1 MLVTLSGH
9 EDAVWWAA
17 FSPDGARV
25 VTASQDRTA
34 RIWDAASGREIAILR
49 GHDNWVVH
57 AAFSPD
63 GSRAIT
69 ASRDKTARVWNG
81 HPPVVGVPDLVTQAC
96 QRLLGPLSTLTRDD
110 MELAGYPDN
119 APLIDIC
126 KGAD

>member
-1 MLVTLSGH
+1 
-9 EDAVWWAA
+9 VWSAA
-17 FSPDGARV
+17 FSPDGTRV
-25 VTASQDRTA
+25 ITASQDRTA

-63 GSRAIT
+63 GSRAVT

-96 QRLLGPLSTLTRDD
+96 QKLLGSLATLTRDD